1 MTLVSQGAEVLIL
14 SIEFFL
20 RYSNDDVRDNVRSIM
35 NTYPRTDE
43 MQLRL
48 QHETDWNNYK
58 NMTLND
64 IYAKIKK

>member
-1 MTLVSQGAEVLIL
+1 ML